1 MRSYFLTVRSRA
13 GIISADLNHE
23 DTSLKSLC
31 AFAIEKTSSRLGVC
45 LGGRKARSPD
55 LCGRTARSR
64 TCLERGLWP
73 YPNVC
78 ANAQTVRAEGMRTAM
93 SQRNGDKSRFHRERK
108 QNILRRKRTK
118 ELLRGAIVPDRLLVG
133 KKADVSVRRGKE
145 AAS

>member
-1 MRSYFLTVRSRA
+1 
-13 GIISADLNHE
+13 
-23 DTSLKSLC
+23 
-31 AFAIEKTSSRLGVC
+31 
-45 LGGRKARSPD
+45 
-55 LCGRTARSR
+55 
-64 TCLERGLWP
+64 
-73 YPNVC
+73 
-78 ANAQTVRAEGMRTAM
+78 M